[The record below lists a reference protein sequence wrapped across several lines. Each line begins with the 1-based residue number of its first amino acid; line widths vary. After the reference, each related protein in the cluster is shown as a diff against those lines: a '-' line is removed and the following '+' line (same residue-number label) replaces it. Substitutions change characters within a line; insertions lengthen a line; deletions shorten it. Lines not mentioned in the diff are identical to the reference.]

1 MAYPIFDRS
10 QLKLLPLAER
20 VHDMTLAD
28 VLPLDAEFED
38 WPGHELDHLAQNMRT
53 ARANGKPII
62 IMMGAHVIKRGMSRF
77 LVDLMRRGWITH
89 IGMNGACA
97 IHDSELALFG
107 ATTESVARYIRE
119 GQFGLWQE
127 TGFINEAAVYA
138 RENQIGFGEALG
150 KRLFEEK
157 APHLEISIVANA
169 YQMGIPVTLHVGI
182 GSDIVHEHPNMDGA
196 ATGWASYRDFL
207 VFTRA
212 MQSLQ
217 GGVVLN
223 IGTAVMGPEV
233 YLKALSMVRNVA
245 HQRGEQIN
253 DFTTAVFDLIP
264 IADPKKEVD
273 KSDPAYYY
281 RPYKTILVRTVQ
293 DGGRSFYI
301 QGDHQSTIGSLYQRL
316 VANHG
321 N

>member
-28 VLPLDAEFED
+28 VLPLDAEVED
-38 WPGHELDHLAQNMRT
+38 WPGNELDHLAQNMRT
-53 ARANGKPII
+53 ARANEKPVI

-107 ATTESVARYIRE
+107 ATTESVARYISE

-127 TGFINEAAVYA
+127 TGFINECAVYA
-138 RENQIGFGEALG
+138 RENLLGFGEALG

-157 APHLEISIVANA
+157 APHLEISIAANA

-207 VFTRA
+207 VFTHA

-245 HQRGEQIN
+245 HQRGERIN

-264 IADPKKEVD
+264 IADPTKEVD

-301 QGDHQSTIGSLYQRL
+301 RGDHRSTIGGLYQRL